1 MDNAEKNRLTTLDL
15 YQILDTESEKVF
27 DDLTLLAANICQTP
41 ISLISLVD
49 EDRQWFKSKYGL
61 EASET
66 PREQAFCA
74 HAIWQ
79 EKVLVVEN
87 ALDDERFQKNP
98 LVLGEPNIR
107 FYAGAPLVMSNG
119 QSLGTLCVIDR
130 KPRKLTADQYEAL
143 ETLRNAVVS
152 QIELSRALRDL
163 RELNKLVPMCAWC
176 RKVKTGVDSSEWLS
190 LETYVAKTTPITHGM
205 CPECKE
211 AALHERQKIKSQD

>member
-1 MDNAEKNRLTTLDL
+1 MDNTEKNRLTTLDL

-27 DDLTLLAANICQTP
+27 DDLTSLAANICQTP

-49 EDRQWFKSKYGL
+49 EDRQWFKSRYGL
-61 EASET
+61 ETSET

-79 EKVLVVEN
+79 EKVMVVEN
-87 ALDDERFQKNP
+87 ALEDERFQKNP

-107 FYAGAPLVMSNG
+107 FYAGAPLTMSNG
-119 QSLGTLCVIDR
+119 QSLGTLCVIDQ
-130 KPRKLTADQYEAL
+130 KPRQLTSDQYEAL

-152 QIELSRALRDL
+152 QIELSRALKDL

-176 RKVKTGVDSSEWLS
+176 RKVKTGVDSSEWLP
-190 LETYVAKTTPITHGM
+190 LETYISKTAPITHGM

-211 AALHERQKIKSQD
+211 SALLERQKSKP